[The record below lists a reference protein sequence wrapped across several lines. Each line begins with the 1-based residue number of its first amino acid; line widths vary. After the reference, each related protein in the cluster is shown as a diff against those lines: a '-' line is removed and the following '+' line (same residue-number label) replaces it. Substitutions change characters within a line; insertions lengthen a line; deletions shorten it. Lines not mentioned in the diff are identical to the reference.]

1 MDSTFWNILGLIGTV
16 AFALSGALVAME
28 EDFDILG
35 ILVLG
40 FMTAFGGGTIRNLLI
55 GLPMS
60 ALWSQGVGFN
70 VALLSMV
77 LLMLMPQ
84 MVARHWEKAGL
95 LTDAIGLAAFSIQG
109 AIYAEK
115 LGQPLSAVIVAAV
128 LTGTGGGVV
137 RDLLAGRKPGVLRS
151 EIYAG
156 WSILTAILI
165 HFRIFKGD
173 VGHYVLVLLITA
185 LRVYGEKH
193 GWHLPKVKSLGQKSP

>member
-1 MDSTFWNILGLIGTV
+1 
-16 AFALSGALVAME
+16 ME

-35 ILVLG
+35 IFVLG

-60 ALWSQGVGFN
+60 ALWSQGIGFN
-70 VALLSMV
+70 VAFIAMLL
-77 LLMLMPQ
+77 LIFMPQ
-84 MVARHWEKAGL
+84 LVTRHWEKAGL

-109 AIYAEK
+109 AIYAEN

-137 RDLLAGRKPGVLRS
+137 RDVLAGRKPGILRS

-156 WSILTAILI
+156 WSILAAVLI
-165 HFRIFKGD
+165 HFHFIKGEIA
-173 VGHYVLVLLITA
+173 YYLLVVIITA
-185 LRVYGEKH
+185 LRVYGVKRN
-193 GWHLPKVKSLGQKSP
+193 WHLPKAKWTKEM